1 VGGDKVGFID
11 KIKRIMQG
19 FKNNKETDL
28 ISEDES
34 NLIIEEELT
43 EDESTEDEDQS
54 VGAI

>member
-1 VGGDKVGFID
+1 MGGDKVGFID

-34 NLIIEEELT
+34 NYDNRRGTNGRRIN
-43 EDESTEDEDQS
+43 
-54 VGAI
+54 GR